1 MNHANGIMS
10 SSLCQLPEDKCE
22 ISGTSLGQSNH
33 SLRVSI
39 IAIMFIR
46 QNTMIIT
53 GSFQFRK
60 DEVQQD
66 DDIPYKYGFFHLVF
80 AFGAMY
86 FAMLFI
92 SWNLNDS
99 ARK

>member
-1 MNHANGIMS
+1 
-10 SSLCQLPEDKCE
+10 
-22 ISGTSLGQSNH
+22 
-33 SLRVSI
+33 
-39 IAIMFIR
+39 MFIF
-46 QNTMIIT
+46 QDTMRIT
-53 GSFQFRK
+53 GAFQFRK
-60 DEVQQD
+60 DEVQQE

-80 AFGAMY
+80 AFGATY